1 MARPSR
7 RSSPFSQA
15 SPRFNSERP
24 TWTPTPLI
32 VPAFRTSPI
41 AEPNASGAPT
51 ASTTTSAPRPS
62 VAPRTSAWRLLGQVD
77 GRRAELARQLQ
88 PLGDRVDGED
98 MGRTAGHRRL
108 HRAEADRA
116 EAEHRDRVAGAH
128 PGVGD
133 RVVAGPHH
141 VAGEERRLRRHPLR
155 HLAQDEVG
163 EGDHRL
169 VGLGAGQRP
178 EGRTVAEGAAALA
191 AVVVAADA
199 GGAAAAGDVEAAE
212 HAVADGNPVDGVA
225 DRQHRADVLVAD
237 RRPRLDRDAP
247 VVDVEVGAAD
257 PRRLDRDDRLVGRSM
272 TGSGRSSIRTSLG
285 AW

>member
-1 MARPSR
+1 M
-7 RSSPFSQA
+7 
-15 SPRFNSERP
+15 
-24 TWTPTPLI
+24 
-32 VPAFRTSPI
+32 
-41 AEPNASGAPT
+41 
-51 ASTTTSAPRPS
+51 
-62 VAPRTSAWRLLGQVD
+62 APRTSRFGVLLGQVD

-88 PLGDRVDGED
+88 PLADRVDGED
-98 MGRTAGHRRL
+98 MGRTAGDRRL
-108 HRAEADRA
+108 HRAEADRP
-116 EAEHRDRVAGAH
+116 EAEHRDGVAGAH

-141 VAGEERRLRRHPLR
+141 VAGEERRLRGHPLR

-191 AVVVAADA
+191 AVVVAAEA

-225 DRQHRADVLVAD
+225 DREHLADVLVAD
-237 RRPRLDRDAP
+237 HRPRLDRDAP

-257 PRRLDRDDRLVGRSM
+257 ARRLDRDDRLVGVLRGPARAAPRSALRWVP
-272 TGSGRSSIRTSLG
+272 GK
-285 AW
+285 